1 MSIVNCTQHYTVY
14 MYMYYARTCIFIR
27 IVYSVNVTR
36 VMMKNER
43 MKVCG
48 DKERI
53 AQLRS
58 EYSEHLSLVK
68 YVKFAIC

>member
-1 MSIVNCTQHYTVY
+1 MMNSLFSQCD
-14 MYMYYARTCIFIR
+14 TC
-27 IVYSVNVTR
+27 

-48 DKERI
+48 DKERT